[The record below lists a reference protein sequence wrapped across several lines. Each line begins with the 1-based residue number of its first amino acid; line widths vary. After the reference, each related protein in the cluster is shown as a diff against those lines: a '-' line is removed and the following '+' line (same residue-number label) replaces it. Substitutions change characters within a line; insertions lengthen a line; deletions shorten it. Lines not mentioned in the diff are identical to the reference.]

1 MKKDFNEGL
10 PTSIETRQDAIEFLQ
25 QIIIIEKAN
34 YHPDDDF
41 EDYERYGSGKPM
53 YSPGESAQRNKLNAQ
68 ALDLIGDELYDM
80 AIQMI
85 KRYFGLQT

>member
-10 PTSIETRQDAIEFLQ
+10 PDAIETRQDVINFLQ

-53 YSPGESAQRNKLNAQ
+53 YSQGELAERNRLNAQ
-68 ALDLIGDELYDM
+68 ALDLLGNELYDM

-85 KRYFGLQT
+85 KRYFGLPT

>member
-1 MKKDFNEGL
+1 MKKDFNNSL
-10 PTSIETRQDAIEFLQ
+10 PATIETRQDAIDFLQ
-25 QIIIIEKAN
+25 QIIIMEKAN

-53 YSPGESAQRNKLNAQ
+53 YSPGESAQRNRLNAQ
-68 ALDLIGDELYDM
+68 ALDLLGNELYEM

-85 KRYFGLQT
+85 KRHFGLPT